1 MAPTLSTTAPPPTL
15 RRVSG
20 QHTTPAPVWAYVGL
34 GGNVD
39 APVTRLARAVEALQ
53 GLGSAL
59 RPSALWRSA
68 PWGPVEQPDY
78 VNQVVALETRRS
90 AEALLDTLLSLEV
103 ALGRDRARE
112 TRWGPRPIDLDLLS
126 WGGAVINTPRLT
138 LPHPRLAAR
147 RFVLAPLCE
156 LAPDLVLPGQQRT
169 VRALLHACDD
179 VGWVERL
186 ADPDPDALE
195 GAP

>member
-1 MAPTLSTTAPPPTL
+1 MSTTAPPPTL
-15 RRVSG
+15 GRVSG
-20 QHTTPAPVWAYVGL
+20 QHTTPTAVWAYIGL

-39 APVTRLARAVEALQ
+39 APVTRLARAVEALR

-59 RPSALWRSA
+59 RPSGLWRSA
-68 PWGPVEQPDY
+68 PWGPVAQPEY

-90 AEALLDTLLSLEV
+90 PEALLEALLALEA
-103 ALGRDRARE
+103 ALGRDRAQE
-112 TRWGPRPIDLDLLS
+112 TRWGPRPIDLDLLAC
-126 WGGAVINTPRLT
+126 GAAVVHTARLT

-169 VRALLHACDD
+169 VRALLDDCDD
-179 VGWVERL
+179 AGWVARL
-186 ADPDPDALE
+186 ADPDPHALE
-195 GAP
+195 GAR